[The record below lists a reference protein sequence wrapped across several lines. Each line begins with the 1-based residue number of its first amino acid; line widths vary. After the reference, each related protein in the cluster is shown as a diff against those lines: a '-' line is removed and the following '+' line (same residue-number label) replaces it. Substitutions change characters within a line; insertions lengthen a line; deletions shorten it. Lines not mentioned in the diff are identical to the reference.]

1 MTDSRLSERNQ
12 AEIERSASEAAKI
25 VLEPLERAQIERYLN
40 PPATTPYGLE
50 YAFHL
55 LGDVR
60 GKTVVDLG
68 CGTGENIIP
77 LLERGAR
84 VIGMDIS
91 PDLIAIA
98 QKRLNV
104 ANLEATLTTGDA
116 YATGLP
122 DESVDAIFSMALIH
136 HLDIKLVRDE
146 MWRVLRKG
154 GVIIL
159 REPIRFSKAYAW
171 VRSLLPARDDIS
183 EYEHPLTR
191 EELATMTH
199 PFRVEGTRYFRLP
212 FVPLVS
218 RALPSKSDAAWRASN
233 MILQHWAAAERYA
246 TCVATKLK
254 KVAENNDRADGLFP
268 SASAQRGTSYANDTL
283 PDR

>member
-12 AEIERSASEAAKI
+12 AEIERSASEASKV
-25 VLEPLERAQIERYLN
+25 VLKPTQRAQIDRYLN
-40 PPATTPYGLE
+40 PPADTPYGLE

-60 GKTVVDLG
+60 GKTVLDLG
-68 CGTGENIIP
+68 CGTGENVVL
-77 LLERGAR
+77 LLEHGAH

-98 QKRLNV
+98 QKRLND
-104 ANLEATLTTGDA
+104 ANLKASLAVGDA
-116 YATGLP
+116 YQTGLP

-159 REPIRFSKAYAW
+159 REPVRFSKGYAW
-171 VRSLLPARDDIS
+171 VRSLLPSREDIS

-191 EELATMTH
+191 EELAIMTQ
-199 PFRVEGTRYFRLP
+199 PFRVESTRYFRLP
-212 FVPLVS
+212 FVPLVA
-218 RALPSKSDAAWRASN
+218 RVLPSKSDVAWRASN
-233 MILQHWAAAERYA
+233 WILQRWSAAERYA
-246 TCVATKLK
+246 SGVVTRLQ
-254 KVAENNDRADGLFP
+254 KVG
-268 SASAQRGTSYANDTL
+268 
-283 PDR
+283 

>member
-1 MTDSRLSERNQ
+1 MTDSRLAERNR
-12 AEIERSASEAAKI
+12 AEIERSATEAMKFA
-25 VLEPLERAQIERYLN
+25 LEPLGRSQIDRYLN
-40 PPATTPYGLE
+40 PPADTPYHLE

-60 GKTVVDLG
+60 GKTVLDLG
-68 CGTGENIIP
+68 CGKGGNIIP

-84 VIGMDIS
+84 VIGIDIS

-98 QKRLNV
+98 QKRLRD
-104 ANLEATLTTGDA
+104 ANLEASLMAGDA
-116 YATGLP
+116 YETGLP
-122 DESVDAIFSMALIH
+122 DESVDAIFCIGLIH

-159 REPIRFSKAYAW
+159 REPVRFSKGYAW
-171 VRSLLPARDDIS
+171 LCSFLPAREDVS

-191 EELATMTH
+191 EELSIMTR
-199 PFRVEGTRYFRLP
+199 PFRVKGTRYFRLP

-218 RALPSKSDAAWRASN
+218 RVTPSKSDAARRASN
-233 MILQHWAAAERYA
+233 WILQHWVAVERYA
-246 TCVATKLK
+246 TGVAMKLQK
-254 KVAENNDRADGLFP
+254 
-268 SASAQRGTSYANDTL
+268 
-283 PDR
+283 

>member
-1 MTDSRLSERNQ
+1 MKGSRLSDRNQ
-12 AEIERSASEAAKI
+12 AEIERSASEAAKV
-25 VLEPLERAQIERYLN
+25 VLKPIARAELARYLN
-40 PPATTPYGLE
+40 PPADTPYGLE

-60 GKTVVDLG
+60 GKTVLDLG
-68 CGTGENIIP
+68 CGTGENIVP

-98 QKRLNV
+98 QKRLRD
-104 ANLEATLTTGDA
+104 ANLEASLSTGDA
-116 YATGLP
+116 HETGLP

-136 HLDIKLVRDE
+136 HLDIKHVREE
-146 MWRVLRKG
+146 MWRILRKG

-159 REPIRFSKAYAW
+159 REPIRFSRGYAW
-171 VRSLLPARDDIS
+171 VRGLLPARDDIS

-191 EELATMTH
+191 EELATMTQL
-199 PFRVEGTRYFRLP
+199 FRVEGTRYFRLP

-218 RALPSKSDAAWRASN
+218 RLAPSKSDAAWRASN
-233 MILQHWAAAERYA
+233 WIIQHWAGAERYA
-246 TCVATKLK
+246 SGVVTKLQK
-254 KVAENNDRADGLFP
+254 
-268 SASAQRGTSYANDTL
+268 
-283 PDR
+283 

>member
-1 MTDSRLSERNQ
+1 MHYSEPTETLGTGRVSMTDSQLSERNQ
-12 AEIERSASEAAKI
+12 AEIERSASEAAKV
-25 VLEPLERAQIERYLN
+25 VLKPLERAQVDRYLD
-40 PPATTPYGLE
+40 PPADTPYALE

-60 GKTVVDLG
+60 GKTVLDLG
-68 CGTGENIIP
+68 CGTGENVVP
-77 LLERGAR
+77 LIERGAR
-84 VIGMDIS
+84 VIGIDIS

-98 QKRLNV
+98 QKRLSD
-104 ANLEATLTTGDA
+104 ANLEASLTAGDA
-116 YATGLP
+116 YNTGLP

-159 REPIRFSKAYAW
+159 REPVRFSKGYAW

-191 EELATMTH
+191 EELAIMMQ
-199 PFRVEGTRYFRLP
+199 PFRVQGTRYFRLP

-218 RALPSKSDAAWRASN
+218 RVLPSKSDAACRASN
-233 MILQHWAAAERYA
+233 WIVQHWAGAECYA
-246 TCVATKLK
+246 TGVVTKLQK
-254 KVAENNDRADGLFP
+254 
-268 SASAQRGTSYANDTL
+268 
-283 PDR
+283 

>member
-1 MTDSRLSERNQ
+1 
-12 AEIERSASEAAKI
+12 
-25 VLEPLERAQIERYLN
+25 
-40 PPATTPYGLE
+40 
-50 YAFHL
+50 
-55 LGDVR
+55 
-60 GKTVVDLG
+60 
-68 CGTGENIIP
+68 

-84 VIGMDIS
+84 VIGIDIS

-98 QKRLNV
+98 QKRLRN
-104 ANLEATLTTGDA
+104 ANLEATLTAGDA

-159 REPIRFSKAYAW
+159 REPIRFSKGYAW
-171 VRSLLPARDDIS
+171 VRGLLPARDDIS

-191 EELATMTH
+191 EELATMTQ

-212 FVPLVS
+212 FVPLIS

-233 MILQHWAAAERYA
+233 WIIQHWTGAERYA
-246 TCVATKLK
+246 SGVVTRLQK
-254 KVAENNDRADGLFP
+254 
-268 SASAQRGTSYANDTL
+268 
-283 PDR
+283 